1 MSLFNSILTVVGG
14 IQTDVGKIFLEI
26 HDKCGNVFYN
36 EEDTSLGMTV
46 VQNGDLVSVQRI
58 LGANSHSDQFFDV
71 EKKLISKVFI
81 NSIASSDEVIAYLK
95 YADDHSKIT
104 LIVQP
109 LFNDGD
115 YEEFERDY
123 LDEYKG
129 NYFLTGEFSEDGTE
143 LTINYLTYP
152 DHEGKQDV
160 IPLNC
165 QPEA

>member
-1 MSLFNSILTVVGG
+1 
-14 IQTDVGKIFLEI
+14 
-26 HDKCGNVFYN
+26 
-36 EEDTSLGMTV
+36 LGMTV